1 MTIAIGDKLPE
12 ATFKRFGDEGLVD
25 VTSADLFAGRKVAL
39 FAVPGAFTPTCH
51 AKHLP
56 GYVEHAAELE
66 AKGVDEIVCIAVNDP
81 FVMKAWADHS
91 QAGDAVTVLSDG
103 NATFTKAIGMD
114 VDLAGP
120 FLGVRSKR
128 YAMLVDDGVVK
139 ALMVEENPGTVENS
153 GAEKMLAA
161 L

>member
-1 MTIAIGDKLPE
+1 MPIAIGDRLPA
-12 ATFKRFGDEGLVD
+12 ATFKRFGPEGLVD
-25 VTSADLFAGRKVAL
+25 VTGDELFEGQKVVL

-56 GYVEHAAELE
+56 GFVEHAAALQ
-66 AKGVDEIVCIAVNDP
+66 AKGVQRIVCIGVNDP
-81 FVMKAWADHS
+81 FVMKAWADQS
-91 QAGDAVTVLSDG
+91 NVGDAVTVLSDG
-103 NATFTKAIGMD
+103 NCTFTKAIGMD

-128 YAMLVDDGVVK
+128 YAMVVEDGLVK
-139 ALMVEENPGTVENS
+139 ALMVEDNPGAVEAS
-153 GAEKMLAA
+153 GADKVLAA